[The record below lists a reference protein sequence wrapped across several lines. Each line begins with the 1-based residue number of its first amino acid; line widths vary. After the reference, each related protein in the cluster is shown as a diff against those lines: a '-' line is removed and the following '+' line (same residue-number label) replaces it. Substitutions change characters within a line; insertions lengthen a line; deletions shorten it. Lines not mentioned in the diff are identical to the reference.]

1 MATQLILSVFCA
13 VLSVVLV
20 VANSRVDNSAKCGCD
35 EALINRRGFPEG
47 FIFGSASAAYQ
58 IEGAYN
64 ENGKGSTMWDY
75 FTHTYP
81 EKILDGTN
89 GDVAVDSY
97 HLYKDDVQIAKEMG
111 LDSYRFSITW
121 ARILPGGTI
130 SKGVNQ
136 DGIDYYN
143 NLINELVDAGIEP
156 FVTMFHLD
164 TPQAL
169 EDAYGGFLSSQ
180 MVADFEEFAD
190 LLFRE
195 FGDRVKKW
203 LTVNEPWCL
212 SNLGYAAGIF
222 APGRCS
228 EWVGRNCVGGDS
240 ATEPY
245 IVTHNQL
252 LAHATVVKLYRTKYQ
267 ESQKGEIGMAVN
279 TFWFLPYY
287 NTDEHLKAA
296 DRALDFMFGW
306 VMDPITFGRYPES
319 MRTRAGSRLPNFTKE
334 EADMLKGS
342 YDFLGLNYYSGMYA
356 KDNPIINSSKLSFT
370 TDSGAKTTGLR
381 DGVPLGDQ
389 GCSLSRYYTYPKG
402 FREIL
407 RHIKDKYNNPAIYVT
422 ENGIDEI
429 RNDSLPLSEALRD
442 VKRKEYFY
450 DHLCCLREAIE
461 KDGVN
466 VKGYFAWAL
475 TDNFEWASGY
485 LVRFGIY
492 YIDFNDK
499 LFRRFPKYS
508 ALWLKSILRGRID
521 EKPAAESIVSS
532 DH

>member
-1 MATQLILSVFCA
+1 MATQLILSVFCV
-13 VLSVVLV
+13 VLTVLLV
-20 VANSRVDNSAKCGCD
+20 VANSTVDNSAKCGCD

-81 EKILDGTN
+81 VQFLFFFFPFSFKCRNNYKTFEIAEKILDGTN

-121 ARILPGGTI
+121 ARILP
-130 SKGVNQ
+130 
-136 DGIDYYN
+136 
-143 NLINELVDAGIEP
+143 GIEP

-203 LTVNEPWCL
+203 LTVNEPWCF

-228 EWVGRNCVGGDS
+228 EWVGRNCAGGDS

-287 NTDEHLKAA
+287 NTDEHRKAA

-319 MRTRAGSRLPNFTKE
+319 MRTLAGSRLPNFTKE
-334 EADMLKGS
+334 EADMVKGS

-356 KDNPIINSSKLSFT
+356 KDNPINSSNNLSFT
-370 TDSGAKTTGLR
+370 TDSGAKTTG
-381 DGVPLGDQ
+381 
-389 GCSLSRYYTYPKG
+389 
-402 FREIL
+402 
-407 RHIKDKYNNPAIYVT
+407 
-422 ENGIDEI
+422 IDEI
-429 RNDSLPLSEALRD
+429 RNDSLPLSKALRD

-499 LFRRFPKYS
+499 LLRRFPKYS
-508 ALWLKSILRGRID
+508 ALWLKSIFGGRID
-521 EKPAAESIVSS
+521 EKPAESIIS
-532 DH
+532 DQ